1 MKPLTPPQER
11 VLKFA
16 VSWLL
21 GGLFLWAC
29 SLKILDPKEFATSVA
44 NYRLVPYPLI
54 NLVAITVPWVEVVA
68 GLFLVLQRWVRAS
81 ALVMTG
87 MTAAF
92 FVFIVSA
99 LARGLNIECG
109 CFGTVG
115 GHNIGLSNLVIDSA
129 MLAMALWLSGGTR
142 HAR

>member
-1 MKPLTPPQER
+1 MKPLTPLQER
-11 VLKFA
+11 VLNFA

-21 GGLFLWAC
+21 GGLFLWAG
-29 SLKILDPKEFATSVA
+29 SLKIFDPKEFATAVA

-81 ALVMTG
+81 ALVMAG

-109 CFGTVG
+109 CFGTLG
-115 GHNIGLSNLVIDSA
+115 GHRIGFTNLAIDA
-129 MLAMALWLSGGTR
+129 ALLAMALWLCCRTR
-142 HAR
+142 DAR